1 MPPNILKR
9 VYEIPDL
16 VCRIV
21 TPTFP
26 VDVLPLPPD
35 DLVGREPIAD
45 DVRRRLLARQSV
57 LIPGPRRT
65 GKSAVAAEVLRR
77 LGAEPEA
84 LTAAVDLFECGD
96 VRELARKLTTSVLGS
111 IDSRWQR
118 FQARSDRAL
127 SEAVRN
133 AEFSVGVLGVDLIR
147 WLYRVEKLETA
158 ELLDRALM
166 LPEQVAL
173 RARLPMVIVLDE
185 FQELRALDPSLGTLK
200 RMRAHWQRQTQVAYL
215 FLGSQ
220 GSLIR
225 DLFTK
230 SAMPLYRFADV
241 VALPPIEP
249 DDWEQYIEGKFRMSG
264 WDIVPH
270 AARELVTRTGGH
282 PFDTMKVL
290 QAVVRRAERAA
301 TTAVDRDLALL
312 GYLDAAR
319 DLARYFEAE
328 VKASDVPLA
337 RAMLVRLATG
347 QGLYVP
353 GVSPSQNRRAADALV
368 ASGVLARPA
377 PRRYHFVEPMLA
389 EFLAGADPF

>member
-1 MPPNILKR
+1 M
-9 VYEIPDL
+9 
-16 VCRIV
+16 V

-26 VDVLPLPPD
+26 IDVLPLPPD
-35 DLVGREPIAD
+35 DLVGRELIAD

-77 LGAEPEA
+77 LHDEHEA
-84 LTAAVDLFECGD
+84 LTATVDLFECGD
-96 VRELARKLTTSVLGS
+96 VRELARKLTTSILASV
-111 IDSRWQR
+111 DSRWRR

-133 AEFSVGVLGVDLIR
+133 TEFSVGVLGVDLVR

-158 ELLDRALM
+158 ELLDRALT
-166 LPEQVAL
+166 LPEQIAG
-173 RARLPMVIVLDE
+173 RSGLPMVIVFDE

-200 RMRAHWQRQTQVAYL
+200 RMRAHWQRQTQAAYL

-225 DLFTK
+225 DLFTR

-241 VALPPIEP
+241 VALPSIGP
-249 DDWEQYIEGKFRMSG
+249 DDWERYIETKFRLSG
-264 WDIVPH
+264 WELVPH
-270 AARELVTRTGGH
+270 AAHEIITRTGGH

-290 QAVVRRAERAA
+290 QAVVRRAERAG
-301 TTAVDRDLALL
+301 TTTVDRDLALL

-368 ASGVLARPA
+368 AEGVLLRPA

-389 EFLAGADPF
+389 EFLAGEEPF